1 MRTTTTIPLAL
12 ALGLALASLA
22 TATHAGAQDLL
33 LPAAAVYDFCAF
45 NRPCNWASHAAIA
58 FGAAWLL
65 HQRLDVPEAA
75 AAGAAALFYVGKEI
89 RDHMR
94 WGVLGSEDSN
104 GDILSGCAGAL
115 LAYYLAR
122 RPQTDPHAR
131 VAVELGAPTRF
142 MIQIDAP

>member
-1 MRTTTTIPLAL
+1 MRTTTIPL

-22 TATHAGAQDLL
+22 SLGTATHADAQGLL
-33 LPAAAVYDFCAF
+33 LPATAAFDFCAF
-45 NRPCNWASHAAIA
+45 NRPCNWTSHAAIA

-65 HQRLDVPEAA
+65 HHRLHVPEAA

-122 RPQTDPHAR
+122 WPHGEPHAR
-131 VAVELGAPTRF
+131 LAVELGAPTRF
-142 MIQIDAP
+142 MIQLDAP

>member
-1 MRTTTTIPLAL
+1 MRTTTIPL
-12 ALGLALASLA
+12 ALGLALASVASLG
-22 TATHAGAQDLL
+22 TATHAEAQGLL
-33 LPAAAVYDFCAF
+33 LPAAAAFDFCAF

-65 HQRLDVPEAA
+65 HHQLDVPAAA
-75 AAGAAALFYVGKEI
+75 AAGAAALFYVGKEL

-94 WGVLGSEDSN
+94 WGVLGSTDSN

-115 LAYYLAR
+115 LAYYLAL
-122 RPQTDPHAR
+122 RPQADRHAR

-142 MIQIDAP
+142 MIQLDAP

>member
-1 MRTTTTIPLAL
+1 MRTTIIPL
-12 ALGLALASLA
+12 ALGLALASLGNA
-22 TATHAGAQDLL
+22 TDARAQA
-33 LPAAAVYDFCAF
+33 LPQPFAAAFDFCAF

-58 FGAAWLL
+58 FGAAYLL
-65 HQRLDVPEAA
+65 HRLDVPEAA

-94 WGVLGSEDSN
+94 WGVLGSTDSN

-115 LAYYLAR
+115 LAYYLAL
-122 RPQTDPHAR
+122 RPRADRHAH

-142 MIQIDAP
+142 MILLDAP